1 MDNKNYVNTQLLGN
15 GVKRTYGTEARR
27 YNLLAA
33 RLIADLVKGFLGPR
47 GLEKMFI
54 DILGELTV
62 TKDGA
67 TFLRK
72 IDVEHPAAKVII
84 EASNAVDNAVG
95 DGTTS
100 VVVLAGA
107 LVEKA
112 ESMLEMGIAPQRIS
126 DGYHHALQMA
136 IEIMR
141 DVAIES
147 VNHDKNI
154 MKYLADTCLKSK
166 AVNQFTQEMMIPNLI
181 VEGISRIADFSNNNI
196 EVDDIK
202 IEEKIGTSSDTQ
214 LVHGVVVDK
223 TIDEASMPK
232 LIENAR
238 ILLLDNGV
246 EDERTKTDA
255 EIRISE
261 PSQINQFL
269 SSKTSN
275 MLQKIQYVI
284 DSGAN
289 VVFCRGGIVPLALN
303 HFSKNRILT
312 VRRVKENDLQWL
324 SKATGAKV
332 VRDFDMIGRDDIGHA
347 AKVYEK
353 MVNDDKMVFVDGCKN
368 PKSVTVLLRANSKKI
383 LDEFHR
389 TILDSI
395 YVLRNFVMEPKIVP
409 GGGAVEAFVAMLI
422 KERSYQFSGKEQIV
436 IQKYAEALE
445 EIPLTIARNAGMNT
459 IDIGTRLRGKIS
471 SQSRSKGKKKG
482 KGKSV
487 NIYNNR
493 SWYGIN
499 AIDRKIDD
507 MMNLHVVEPL
517 MVKEQV
523 LVTATESIGLLMRV
537 DDVVMKKP
545 VETQGHSHTHLDGT
559 THSHKGGTKP
569 HDHFDRLGKLQ
580 RPMHHYY

>member
-1 MDNKNYVNTQLLGN
+1 MDNKNYKNMQLFGN
-15 GVKRTYGTEARR
+15 GVKRSYGTEARR

-54 DILGELTV
+54 DILGEMTV

-100 VVVLAGA
+100 VAVLAGA

-112 ESMLEMGIAPQRIS
+112 EKMLEMGIPPQRIS
-126 DGYHHALQMA
+126 DGYYNALQMA
-136 IEIMR
+136 IEIIR
-141 DVAIES
+141 DIAIES

-166 AVNQFTQEMMIPNLI
+166 AANQFTQEMMIPNLI
-181 VEGISRIADFSNNNI
+181 VDGISKIADFSNKHI

-202 IEEKIGTSSDTQ
+202 IEEKIGSSSDTQ
-214 LVHGVVVDK
+214 LIHGVVVDK
-223 TIDEASMPK
+223 TIDDASMPK
-232 LIENAR
+232 LIEDAI
-238 ILLLDNGV
+238 ILLIDNDIQ
-246 EDERTKTDA
+246 DERTKTDA
-255 EIRISE
+255 EIRISDPRE
-261 PSQINQFL
+261 ITQFL

-275 MLQKIQYVI
+275 LLQKIQYVI
-284 DSGAN
+284 ESGAN
-289 VVFCRGGIVPLALN
+289 VVFCRGGIDPLALN

-312 VRRVKENDLQWL
+312 VKRVKENDLQWL
-324 SKATGAKV
+324 SKATGAKII
-332 VRDFDMIGRDDIGHA
+332 RDLDMISRNDLGHS
-347 AKVYEK
+347 AKVYER
-353 MVNDDKMVFVDGCKN
+353 MVNDDKMVFVDGCTN
-368 PKSVTVLLRANSKKI
+368 PKSITILLRANSKKI

-395 YVLRNFVMEPKIVP
+395 YVLRNFIMEPKIVP
-409 GGGAVEAFVAMLI
+409 GGGAVEAFVAMAI
-422 KERSYQFSGKEQIV
+422 KERSYQFPGKEQIV

-445 EIPLTIARNAGMNT
+445 EIPITIARNAGMNT
-459 IDIGTRLRGKIS
+459 IDIVTRLRGKIY
-471 SQSRSKGKKKG
+471 SQSSSKGKKKG
-482 KGKSV
+482 NENGPYK
-487 NIYNNR
+487 NR

-507 MMNLHVVEPL
+507 MMNLHVIEPL

-523 LVTATESIGLLMRV
+523 LVTATESIVLLMRV

-545 VETQGHSHTHLDGT
+545 VETHGHTHTHLDGT
-559 THSHKGGTKP
+559 THSHKGGSKP
-569 HDHFDRLGKLQ
+569 HDHFDRLGKQQ

>member
-1 MDNKNYVNTQLLGN
+1 MDHKNMQLLGN

-33 RLIADLVKGFLGPR
+33 RLIADLVKGFLGPS

-54 DILGELTV
+54 DILGEMTV

-100 VVVLAGA
+100 VVVLSGA

-112 ESMLEMGIAPQRIS
+112 EDLLEMGIPPHKIS
-126 DGYHHALQMA
+126 DGYYNAMQMA
-136 IEIMR
+136 IEIIR
-141 DVAIES
+141 DVAIETP
-147 VNHDKNI
+147 NHDKTI

-166 AVNQFTQEMMIPNLI
+166 AVNQFTQEMMIPNL
-181 VEGISRIADFSNNNI
+181 VVDGICRIADFSKRYI

-202 IEEKIGTSSDTQ
+202 IEEKIGSSSETE
-214 LVHGVVVDK
+214 LIHGVVVDK
-223 TIDEASMPK
+223 TIDESSMPK
-232 LIENAR
+232 VIENAR
-238 ILLLDNGV
+238 ILLLDNDIQ
-246 EDERTKTDA
+246 DERTKTDA
-255 EIRISE
+255 EIRISNPRE
-261 PSQINQFL
+261 IKEFL
-269 SSKTSN
+269 SNKTSN
-275 MLQKIQYVI
+275 LLQKIQYVI
-284 DSGAN
+284 GSGAN
-289 VVFCRGGIVPLALN
+289 VVFSRGGIDPLALN

-312 VRRVKENDLQWL
+312 VKRIKENDLQWL
-324 SKATGAKV
+324 SKATGARV
-332 VRDFDMIGRDDIGHA
+332 VRDLDGINKDDIGYA
-347 AKVYEK
+347 AKVYERI
-353 MVNDDKMVFVDGCKN
+353 VDDDKMVFVDGCTN
-368 PKSVTVLLRANSKKI
+368 PKSVTILLRAASKKI

-395 YVLRNFVMEPKIVP
+395 YVLRDFIMEPKIVP
-409 GGGAVEAFVAMLI
+409 GGGAIEAFVAMVI
-422 KERSYQFSGKEQIV
+422 KERSYKFPGKEQIV

-459 IDIGTRLRGKIS
+459 IDIGTHLRGKIY
-471 SQSRSKGKKKG
+471 SQSSSNGKKRSKGNG
-482 KGKSV
+482 L
-487 NIYNNR
+487 YNNR
-493 SWYGIN
+493 YWYGIN

-523 LVTATESIGLLMRV
+523 LVTATESIVLLMRV

-545 VETQGHSHTHLDGT
+545 VETHGHSHTHLDGT
-559 THSHKGGTKP
+559 THSHKGGSKP
-569 HDHFDRLGKLQ
+569 HDHFDRLGKVQ

>member
-1 MDNKNYVNTQLLGN
+1 MQLLGN

-33 RLIADLVKGFLGPR
+33 RLIADLVKGFLGPS

-54 DILGELTV
+54 DILGEMTV

-100 VVVLAGA
+100 VVVLSGA

-112 ESMLEMGIAPQRIS
+112 EDLLEMGIPPHKIS
-126 DGYHHALQMA
+126 DGYYNAMQMA
-136 IEIMR
+136 IEIIR
-141 DVAIES
+141 DVAIETP
-147 VNHDKNI
+147 NHDKTI

-166 AVNQFTQEMMIPNLI
+166 AVNQFTQQMMIPNL
-181 VEGISRIADFSNNNI
+181 VVDGICRIADFSKRYI

-202 IEEKIGTSSDTQ
+202 IEEKIGSSSETE
-214 LVHGVVVDK
+214 LIHGVVVDK
-223 TIDEASMPK
+223 TIDESSMPK
-232 LIENAR
+232 VIENAR
-238 ILLLDNGV
+238 ILLIDNDIQ
-246 EDERTKTDA
+246 DERTKTDA
-255 EIRISE
+255 EIRISNPRE
-261 PSQINQFL
+261 IKEFL
-269 SSKTSN
+269 SNKTSN
-275 MLQKIQYVI
+275 LLQKIQYVI
-284 DSGAN
+284 GSGAN
-289 VVFCRGGIVPLALN
+289 VVFSRGGIDPLALN

-312 VRRVKENDLQWL
+312 VKRIKENDLQWL
-324 SKATGAKV
+324 SKATGARV
-332 VRDFDMIGRDDIGHA
+332 VRDLDGINKDDIGYA
-347 AKVYEK
+347 AKVYERI
-353 MVNDDKMVFVDGCKN
+353 VDDDKMVFVDGCTN
-368 PKSVTVLLRANSKKI
+368 PKSVTILLRATSKKI

-395 YVLRNFVMEPKIVP
+395 YVLRDFIMEPKIVP
-409 GGGAVEAFVAMLI
+409 GGGAIEAFVAMVI
-422 KERSYQFSGKEQIV
+422 KERSHKFPGKEQIV

-459 IDIGTRLRGKIS
+459 IDIGTHLRGKIY
-471 SQSRSKGKKKG
+471 SQSSSNGKKRRKG
-482 KGKSV
+482 NGL
-487 NIYNNR
+487 YNNR
-493 SWYGIN
+493 YWYGIN

-523 LVTATESIGLLMRV
+523 LVTATESIVLLMRV

-545 VETQGHSHTHLDGT
+545 VETHGHSHTHLDGT
-559 THSHKGGTKP
+559 THSHKGGSKP
-569 HDHFDRLGKLQ
+569 HDHFDRLGKVQ

>member
-1 MDNKNYVNTQLLGN
+1 
-15 GVKRTYGTEARR
+15 
-27 YNLLAA
+27 
-33 RLIADLVKGFLGPR
+33 LGPR

-54 DILGELTV
+54 DILGEMTV

-100 VVVLAGA
+100 VVVLSGA

-112 ESMLEMGIAPQRIS
+112 EDLLEMGISPHKIS
-126 DGYHHALQMA
+126 DGYYNAMQMA
-136 IEIMR
+136 IEIIR
-141 DVAIES
+141 DVAIETS
-147 VNHDKNI
+147 NHDKLI

-166 AVNQFTQEMMIPNLI
+166 AVNQFTQEMTIPNL
-181 VEGISRIADFSNNNI
+181 VVDGICRIADFSKRYI

-202 IEEKIGTSSDTQ
+202 IEEKIGSSSETELIQ
-214 LVHGVVVDK
+214 GVVVDK
-223 TIDEASMPK
+223 TIDDPSMPK
-232 LIENAR
+232 VIENAR
-238 ILLLDNGV
+238 ILLLDNDIQ
-246 EDERTKTDA
+246 DERTKTDT
-255 EIRISE
+255 EIRITNPRE
-261 PSQINQFL
+261 ITEFL
-269 SSKTSN
+269 SNKTSN
-275 MLQKIQYVI
+275 LLQKIQYVI
-284 DSGAN
+284 ESGAN
-289 VVFCRGGIVPLALN
+289 VVFSRGGIDPLALN

-312 VRRVKENDLQWL
+312 VKRIKENDLLWL

-332 VRDFDMIGRDDIGHA
+332 VRDLDRINKDDMGYA
-347 AKVYEK
+347 AKVYER
-353 MVNDDKMVFVDGCKN
+353 MVDDDKMVFVDGCST
-368 PKSVTVLLRANSKKI
+368 PKSVTILLRATSKKI

-395 YVLRNFVMEPKIVP
+395 YVLRNFIMVPKIVP
-409 GGGAVEAFVAMLI
+409 GGGAVEAFVAMVI

-459 IDIGTRLRGKIS
+459 IDIRTQLRGKIY
-471 SQSRSKGKKKG
+471 SQYSSKGKKKRNG
-482 KGKSV
+482 NGL
-487 NIYNNR
+487 YNNR
-493 SWYGIN
+493 YWYGVN

-517 MVKEQV
+517 TVKEQV
-523 LVTATESIGLLMRV
+523 LVTATESIVLLMRV

-545 VETQGHSHTHLDGT
+545 VETHGHSHTHLDGT
-559 THSHKGGTKP
+559 THSHKGGSKP
-569 HDHFDRLGKLQ
+569 HDHFDRLGKVQ

>member
-1 MDNKNYVNTQLLGN
+1 MQLFGN
-15 GVKRTYGTEARR
+15 GVKRTYGTEALR

-33 RLIADLVKGFLGPR
+33 RLIADLVKGFLGPS

-54 DILGELTV
+54 DILGEMTV

-100 VVVLAGA
+100 VVVLSGA

-112 ESMLEMGIAPQRIS
+112 EDLLEMGISPHKIS
-126 DGYHHALQMA
+126 DGYYNAMQMA
-136 IEIMR
+136 VEIIR
-141 DVAIES
+141 DVAIETS
-147 VNHDKNI
+147 NHDKLI

-166 AVNQFTQEMMIPNLI
+166 AVNQFTQEMTIPNL
-181 VEGISRIADFSNNNI
+181 VVDGICRIADFSKRYI

-202 IEEKIGTSSDTQ
+202 IEEKIGSSSETELIQ
-214 LVHGVVVDK
+214 GVVVDK
-223 TIDEASMPK
+223 TIDDPSMPK
-232 LIENAR
+232 VIENAR
-238 ILLLDNGV
+238 ILLLDNDIQ
-246 EDERTKTDA
+246 DERTKTDA
-255 EIRISE
+255 EIRISNPRE
-261 PSQINQFL
+261 VTEFL
-269 SSKTSN
+269 SNKTSN
-275 MLQKIQYVI
+275 LLEKIQYVI
-284 DSGAN
+284 ESGAN
-289 VVFCRGGIVPLALN
+289 VVFSRGGIDPLALN

-312 VRRVKENDLQWL
+312 VKRIKENDLLWL

-332 VRDFDMIGRDDIGHA
+332 VRDLDRINKDDMGFA
-347 AKVYEK
+347 AKVYERT
-353 MVNDDKMVFVDGCKN
+353 VDDDKMVFVDGCSN
-368 PKSVTVLLRANSKKI
+368 PKSVTILLRATSKKI

-395 YVLRNFVMEPKIVP
+395 YVLRNFIMVPKIVP
-409 GGGAVEAFVAMLI
+409 GGGAVEAFVAMVI

-459 IDIGTRLRGKIS
+459 IDIRTQLRGKIY
-471 SQSRSKGKKKG
+471 SQSSSKGKKKRNG
-482 KGKSV
+482 NGP
-487 NIYNNR
+487 YNNR
-493 SWYGIN
+493 YWYGIN
-499 AIDRKIDD
+499 AADRKIDD

-523 LVTATESIGLLMRV
+523 LATATESIVMLMRV

-545 VETQGHSHTHLDGT
+545 VETHGHSHTHLDGT
-559 THSHKGGTKP
+559 THSHKGGSKP
-569 HDHFDRLGKLQ
+569 HDHFDRLGKVQ

>member
-1 MDNKNYVNTQLLGN
+1 MDHKNMQLLGN

-33 RLIADLVKGFLGPR
+33 RLIADLVKGFLGPS

-54 DILGELTV
+54 DILGEMTV

-112 ESMLEMGIAPQRIS
+112 EDLLEMGIPPHKIS
-126 DGYHHALQMA
+126 DGYYNAMQMA
-136 IEIMR
+136 IEIIR
-141 DVAIES
+141 DVAIETP
-147 VNHDKNI
+147 NHDKTI

-166 AVNQFTQEMMIPNLI
+166 AVNQFTQEMMIPNL
-181 VEGISRIADFSNNNI
+181 VVDGICRIADFSKRYI

-202 IEEKIGTSSDTQ
+202 IEEKIGSSSETE
-214 LVHGVVVDK
+214 LIHGVVVDK
-223 TIDEASMPK
+223 TIDESSMPK
-232 LIENAR
+232 VIENAR
-238 ILLLDNGV
+238 ILLLDNDIQ
-246 EDERTKTDA
+246 DERTKTDA
-255 EIRISE
+255 EIRISNPRE
-261 PSQINQFL
+261 ITEFFSN
-269 SSKTSN
+269 KTSN
-275 MLQKIQYVI
+275 LLQKIQYVI
-284 DSGAN
+284 ESGAN
-289 VVFCRGGIVPLALN
+289 VVFSRGGIDPLALN

-312 VRRVKENDLQWL
+312 VKRIKENDLLWL

-332 VRDFDMIGRDDIGHA
+332 VRDLDRINKDDIGYA
-347 AKVYEK
+347 AKVYER
-353 MVNDDKMVFVDGCKN
+353 MVYDDKMVFVDGCTN
-368 PKSVTVLLRANSKKI
+368 PKSVTILLRATSKKI

-395 YVLRNFVMEPKIVP
+395 YVLRNFIMEPKIVP
-409 GGGAVEAFVAMLI
+409 GGGAVEAFVAMVI
-422 KERSYQFSGKEQIV
+422 KERSYQFPGKEQIV

-459 IDIGTRLRGKIS
+459 IDIGTLLRRKIY
-471 SQSRSKGKKKG
+471 SRSSSNGKKKR
-482 KGKSV
+482 KG
-487 NIYNNR
+487 NGLYDNR
-493 SWYGIN
+493 NWYGIN

-523 LVTATESIGLLMRV
+523 LVTATESIVLLMRV

-545 VETQGHSHTHLDGT
+545 VEMHGHTHTHLDGT
-559 THSHKGGTKP
+559 THSHKGGSKP
-569 HDHFDRLGKLQ
+569 HDHFDRLGKVQ

>member
-1 MDNKNYVNTQLLGN
+1 MDHKNMQLFGN

-54 DILGELTV
+54 DILGEMTV

-112 ESMLEMGIAPQRIS
+112 EDLLEMGIPPHKIS
-126 DGYHHALQMA
+126 DGYYNAMQMA
-136 IEIMR
+136 IEIIR

-147 VNHDKNI
+147 ANHDKNI

-166 AVNQFTQEMMIPNLI
+166 AVNQFTQEMMIPNL
-181 VEGISRIADFSNNNI
+181 VVDGICSIADFSKGYI

-202 IEEKIGTSSDTQ
+202 IEEKIGSSSETELIQ
-214 LVHGVVVDK
+214 GVVVDK
-223 TIDEASMPK
+223 TIDESSMPK

-238 ILLLDNGV
+238 ILLLDNDIQ
-246 EDERTKTDA
+246 DERTKTDA
-255 EIRISE
+255 EIRISNPRE
-261 PSQINQFL
+261 IKQFH
-269 SSKTSN
+269 SSRTSN
-275 MLQKIQYVI
+275 LLQKIQYVI
-284 DSGAN
+284 ESGAN
-289 VVFCRGGIVPLALN
+289 VVFSRGGIDPLALN

-312 VRRVKENDLQWL
+312 VKRIKENDLLWL
-324 SKATGAKV
+324 SKATGARV
-332 VRDFDMIGRDDIGHA
+332 VRDLDRINKDDIGYA
-347 AKVYEK
+347 AKVYER
-353 MVNDDKMVFVDGCKN
+353 MVDDDKMVFVDGCTN
-368 PKSVTVLLRANSKKI
+368 PKSITLLLRATSKKI

-395 YVLRNFVMEPKIVP
+395 YVLRDFIMEPKIVP
-409 GGGAVEAFVAMLI
+409 GGGAVEAFVAMVI
-422 KERSYQFSGKEQIV
+422 KERSYQFPGKEQIV

-459 IDIGTRLRGKIS
+459 IDIGTHLRGKIY
-471 SQSRSKGKKKG
+471 SQSSSNGKKKR
-482 KGKSV
+482 KG
-487 NIYNNR
+487 NGLYNNR
-493 SWYGIN
+493 YWYGIN

-523 LVTATESIGLLMRV
+523 LVTATESIVLLMRV

-545 VETQGHSHTHLDGT
+545 VETHGHSHTHLDGT
-559 THSHKGGTKP
+559 THSHKGGSKP
-569 HDHFDRLGKLQ
+569 HDHFDRLGKIQ

>member
-1 MDNKNYVNTQLLGN
+1 MDNKNYENMQLFGN
-15 GVKRTYGTEARR
+15 GVKRSYGTEARR

-54 DILGELTV
+54 DILGEMTV

-112 ESMLEMGIAPQRIS
+112 EDMLEMGIPPQRIS
-126 DGYHHALQMA
+126 DGYYNALQMA
-136 IEIMR
+136 IEIIR
-141 DVAIES
+141 DVAMES
-147 VNHDKNI
+147 ANHDKNI

-181 VEGISRIADFSNNNI
+181 VEGIYRIADFSNKYI

-202 IEEKIGTSSDTQ
+202 IEEKIGSSSDTE
-214 LVHGVVVDK
+214 LIHGVVVDK
-223 TIDEASMPK
+223 TIDEPSMPK
-232 LIENAR
+232 VIEDAR
-238 ILLLDNGV
+238 ILLLDNDIQ
-246 EDERTKTDA
+246 DERTKTDA
-255 EIRISE
+255 EIRISDPRE
-261 PSQINQFL
+261 IRQFL
-269 SSKTSN
+269 NSKNSN
-275 MLQKIQYVI
+275 LLQKIQYVI
-284 DSGAN
+284 ESGTN
-289 VVFCRGGIVPLALN
+289 VVFCRGGIDPLALN

-324 SKATGAKV
+324 SKATGARV
-332 VRDFDMIGRDDIGHA
+332 VRDFDMISRDDIGHA
-347 AKVYEK
+347 AKVYER
-353 MVNDDKMVFVDGCKN
+353 MVDDDRMVFVDGCPN
-368 PKSVTVLLRANSKKI
+368 PKSITILLRANSKKI

-395 YVLRNFVMEPKIVP
+395 YVLRNFIMEPKIVP
-409 GGGAVEAFVAMLI
+409 GGGAVEAFIAMLI
-422 KERSYQFSGKEQIV
+422 KERSYQFPGKEQIV

-459 IDIGTRLRGKIS
+459 IDIGTHLRRKIYSQFS
-471 SQSRSKGKKKG
+471 SKRKKKG
-482 KGKSV
+482 NG
-487 NIYNNR
+487 NGPYNNR
-493 SWYGIN
+493 SWYGID

-507 MMNLHVVEPL
+507 MMNLHVIEPL
-517 MVKEQV
+517 KVKEQV
-523 LVTATESIGLLMRV
+523 LVTATESIVLLMRV

-545 VETQGHSHTHLDGT
+545 VETHGHSHTHLDGT
-559 THSHKGGTKP
+559 THSHKGGSKP